1 MQTGFMDFQ
10 KLLDYWQRLSTLR
23 GALGGIILAKLTTF
37 SITTEGHVLNQQ
49 HLIAKVLREALPYID
64 FLKEKTLVIKLGGST
79 LEHQRSVLQDIIWL
93 QALGARPVLVH
104 GGGPYIN
111 EWLNKL
117 NMPTRFEN
125 GLRVTDAQTLDIVR
139 MVLLGQVNSG
149 LVLMASQMG
158 GKAIG
163 LSGTDGNMVRAR
175 IVDEKLGFVGE
186 IESVDPT
193 LVQTLVD
200 QGYIP
205 VVAPLGQSESG
216 TCLNINADLVAAHL
230 AGALNAEKL
239 IFLSNVVGIC
249 RTDGSLIS
257 ELTEAEALQL
267 IEEGVISGGMI
278 PKVTACLN
286 ALFAVPRVHIVDGR
300 EPHVLLRELFT
311 DQGAGTMIVRK

>member
-1 MQTGFMDFQ
+1 M
-10 KLLDYWQRLSTLR
+10 
-23 GALGGIILAKLTTF
+23 LATTF
-37 SITTEGHVLNQQ
+37 SMTSKGYDLSDH
-49 HLIAKVLREALPYID
+49 HLIAEVLREALPYID

-79 LEHQRSVLQDIIWL
+79 LEHQRIVLQDIIWL

-111 EWLNKL
+111 EWLDKL

-125 GLRVTDAQTLDIVR
+125 GLRVTDASTLEVVR
-139 MVLLGQVNSG
+139 MVLMGQVNSG
-149 LVLMASQMG
+149 LVLIASQMG

-163 LSGTDGNMVRAR
+163 LSGIDGNMIRAR
-175 IVDEKLGFVGE
+175 ITDEKLGFVGE
-186 IESVDPT
+186 IESVDPG
-193 LVQTLVD
+193 LVQTLIE

-205 VVAPLGQSESG
+205 IIAPLGQSESG
-216 TCLNINADLVAAHL
+216 SCLNINADLVAAHL

-239 IFLSNVVGIC
+239 IFLSNVTGIC
-249 RTDGSLIS
+249 RADGSLIS
-257 ELTEAEALQL
+257 ELTETEALQL

-311 DQGAGTMIVRK
+311 DQGAGTMIIRN

>member
-1 MQTGFMDFQ
+1 M
-10 KLLDYWQRLSTLR
+10 
-23 GALGGIILAKLTTF
+23 ATTF
-37 SITTEGHVLNQQ
+37 SMTSKGHDLSDH
-49 HLIAKVLREALPYID
+49 HLIAEVLREALPYID

-79 LEHQRSVLQDIIWL
+79 LEHQRIVLQDIIWL
-93 QALGARPVLVH
+93 QALGARPTLVH

-125 GLRVTDAQTLDIVR
+125 GLRVTDAGTLEVVR
-139 MVLLGQVNSG
+139 MVLMGQVNSG
-149 LVLMASQMG
+149 LVLIASQMG

-163 LSGTDGNMVRAR
+163 LSGIDGNMIRAR
-175 IVDEKLGFVGE
+175 ITDEKLGFVGE
-186 IESVDPT
+186 IESVDPG
-193 LVQTLVD
+193 LVQTLMD

-205 VVAPLGQSESG
+205 IIAPLGQSESG
-216 TCLNINADLVAAHL
+216 SCLNINADLVAAQL

-239 IFLSNVVGIC
+239 IFLSNVTGIC
-249 RTDGSLIS
+249 RADGSLIS
-257 ELTEAEALQL
+257 ELTETEALQL

-311 DQGAGTMIVRK
+311 DKGAGTMIIRK